1 MEGVGLGAAGESA
14 QTEFGAYFAEHHR
27 EVGLLAYQLCG
38 ERAVAEEVTAD
49 AFAEAWRSWDELTRA
64 GAPQPEAM
72 RAIVERLV
80 QGRAHAAG
88 RAPTPEVAGE
98 PDGAR
103 VRALLAER
111 ITLIPPQDAPTVVI
125 PRIVEPVLQSAPEA
139 PAARFSRPV
148 VLSAAITAGA
158 IVVLGAVAMAAS
170 NNGGTTQA
178 NHAPLS
184 LAATGSIGAVATG
197 PLTSTGADAT
207 SVSPSRS
214 ASASPSHSPSPS
226 PTASTHAASASPT
239 GAASSAAPSTA
250 TANASTAATTSGALT
265 ASALVNH
272 GSNGSWT
279 QLDVAATIDQTLSA
293 LTITFTV
300 ADCPGLSPA
309 GAWDSGAGGQ
319 FTETTTVH
327 GDGSISYVFELTSG
341 DQVGP
346 GDVTFAAQFSHT
358 FHGWTASADTYSVAA
373 VVASSGATDSL
384 GGAF

>member
-1 MEGVGLGAAGESA
+1 MEGVGLGAAGETA
-14 QTEFGAYFAEHHR
+14 RTVFGAYFAEHHR
-27 EVGLLAYQLCG
+27 AVGLLAYQLCG

-80 QGRAHAAG
+80 QGRAHASG
-88 RAPTPEVAGE
+88 RTPTPEAAGE

-103 VRALLAER
+103 IRALLAER

-125 PRIVEPVLQSAPEA
+125 PRIVEPVTQSVPEA
-139 PAARFSRPV
+139 PTGRFSLPLV
-148 VLSAAITAGA
+148 ISGAVTAGA

-184 LAATGSIGAVATG
+184 LAASGTVGAVATG
-197 PLTSTGADAT
+197 PLTSADTT
-207 SVSPSRS
+207 SASPSRS
-214 ASASPSHSPSPS
+214 TSASPSHSPSPS
-226 PTASTHAASASPT
+226 PTPSTHSASASPT
-239 GAASSAAPSTA
+239 AATSSAAPSTTA
-250 TANASTAATTSGALT
+250 ANASTAATTSNALT
-265 ASALVNH
+265 ASPSVNH

-279 QLDVAATIDQTLSA
+279 QIDVAASINQTLSA
-293 LTITFTV
+293 LTITITV
-300 ADCPGLSPA
+300 ANCPGLSPA

-319 FTETTTVH
+319 FTETTTVNA
-327 GDGSISYVFELTSG
+327 DGSISYVFALTSG

-346 GDVTFAAQFSHT
+346 GHVTFAAQFSHT
-358 FHGWTASADTYSVAA
+358 DHSWTASADTYSVAA
-373 VVASSGATDSL
+373 TVASSGATESL